1 MEATQQTLRETN
13 TELKGKS
20 DNGSAELITLRGEL
34 NEAKSMSIF
43 KESKIK
49 DLEEQIIDLQSKN
62 KESKKVYEVETER
75 WRTRYDEVY
84 NVQKDQS
91 GTMLELKDAL
101 VTATD
106 ERDRSREM
114 NSYLSEQNTKLK
126 EESATLITGIQ
137 SLKDSNMMLQGSVRE
152 LAEKLARR
160 DQEIDRQSTKITQLN
175 DEMHVKDTEHKT
187 TLDQLKKLTQHMPD
201 RTPKK
206 D

>member
-1 MEATQQTLRETN
+1 MRRLRETN

-49 DLEEQIIDLQSKN
+49 DLEEQIKDLQSKN

-84 NVQKDQS
+84 KLIATISLNLPRFYNIYVQVYNVQKDQS

-106 ERDRSREM
+106 ERDRAREM

-160 DQEIDRQSTKITQLN
+160 DQVRW
-175 DEMHVKDTEHKT
+175 
-187 TLDQLKKLTQHMPD
+187 
-201 RTPKK
+201 
-206 D
+206 